1 MPKRLPSVL
10 ISAAAGVA
18 CLALATP
25 AWAAT
30 TPGGD
35 PKGANGTVKIDGV
48 PLDNGV
54 DNEPHDGC
62 DFAVNF
68 FGFDKDQ
75 QANIVFTLHQQPGL
89 GTELLRRNDV
99 LGSDDPAGGAKRDT
113 DKTFT
118 FSASELGLSKYTPQ
132 NQQGYHIKLTVEL
145 PGTPGAGKHKVF
157 WLKPCASSES
167 PSTPPGGGENGGGG
181 GGNGGG
187 ESGGAAG
194 SGGLPVTGTA
204 VGSIALLG
212 GAMAAGGAALLFI
225 RRRRDITGAD

>member
-1 MPKRLPSVL
+1 VPKRLPSVL

-30 TPGGD
+30 GSGND

-54 DNEPHDGC
+54 DNEPHVGC
-62 DFAVNF
+62 EFAVNF
-68 FGFDKDQ
+68 FGFDKGER
-75 QANIVFTLHQQPGL
+75 ANIVFTLHKPSGK
-89 GTELLRRNDV
+89 GPELLRRNDV
-99 LGSDDPAGGAKRDT
+99 LGSDDPAGGAKPDQ

-118 FSASELGLSKYTPQ
+118 FSASDLGLSAPPEDK
-132 NQQGYHIKLTVEL
+132 QGYHVKLTVEL
-145 PGTPGAGKHKVF
+145 PGTPGGGKHKVF
-157 WLKPCASSES
+157 WLKPCAPSES

-181 GGNGGG
+181 GSNGSG

-194 SGGLPVTGTA
+194 GGGLPVTGTA

-212 GAMAAGGAALLFI
+212 GAMVAGGAALLLI
-225 RRRRDITGAD
+225 RRRRDITGAG